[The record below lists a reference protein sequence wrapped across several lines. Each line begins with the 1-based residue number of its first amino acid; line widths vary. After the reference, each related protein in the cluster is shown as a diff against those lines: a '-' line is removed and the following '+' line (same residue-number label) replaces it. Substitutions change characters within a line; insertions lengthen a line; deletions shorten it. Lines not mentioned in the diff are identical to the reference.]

1 MGNLIISYDNNNK
14 DVPVL
19 VIAREGLGFSF
30 SPRLDVIK
38 TFTGD
43 EAIKLYHKLTSKEEK

>member
-1 MGNLIISYDNNNK
+1 MANIVISYDISNK

-19 VIAREGLGFSF
+19 IVAREGLGFSF
-30 SPRLDVIK
+30 SPRLEVIK

-43 EAIKLYHKLTSKEEK
+43 EAITLYHKLTSKEDN